1 MNLNEI
7 KRLAIEL
14 QRQGKSMEEIQN
26 ECKVPLSKEII
37 ESWMQDGMNKSKNA
51 ITNKLMKETKQLKS
65 IKLDK
70 ENRNSILKELEN
82 NLLKR
87 LEINEKDVVA
97 IDELIYGRIRS
108 RQRIS

>member
-51 ITNKLMKETKQLKS
+51 ITNK
-65 IKLDK
+65 
-70 ENRNSILKELEN
+70 
-82 NLLKR
+82 
-87 LEINEKDVVA
+87 
-97 IDELIYGRIRS
+97 
-108 RQRIS
+108 